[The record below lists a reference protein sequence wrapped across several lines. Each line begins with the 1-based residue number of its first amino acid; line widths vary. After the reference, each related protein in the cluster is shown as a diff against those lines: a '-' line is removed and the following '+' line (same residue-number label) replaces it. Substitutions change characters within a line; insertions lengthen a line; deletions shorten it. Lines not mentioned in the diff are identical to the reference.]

1 MDKFFS
7 QKYCD
12 RCGGDFFNII
22 LLFFRVSYP
31 FEILFPSDNSLPFGV
46 RCCLIFGELLLFL
59 FTFHADAYIM
69 ARVSEV
75 ITDPIEFK
83 ELWEKVKQGTYT
95 DALAAIRK
103 KVNLIDDD
111 GVY

>member
-1 MDKFFS
+1 MKKPTVHVNGNGES
-7 QKYCD
+7 
-12 RCGGDFFNII
+12 GNI
-22 LLFFRVSYP
+22 F
-31 FEILFPSDNSLPFGV
+31 
-46 RCCLIFGELLLFL
+46 
-59 FTFHADAYIM
+59 YIM

-83 ELWEKVKQGTYT
+83 ELWAKVKEGTYT
-95 DALAAIRK
+95 DALVAIRK

>member
-1 MDKFFS
+1 
-7 QKYCD
+7 
-12 RCGGDFFNII
+12 
-22 LLFFRVSYP
+22 
-31 FEILFPSDNSLPFGV
+31 
-46 RCCLIFGELLLFL
+46 
-59 FTFHADAYIM
+59 M

-83 ELWEKVKQGTYT
+83 ELWAKVKEGTYT
-95 DALAAIRK
+95 DALVAIRK